1 LVVVDGKAGTEY
13 DDIPSPPIFSPDG
26 KRVAYGVK
34 KGEKQL
40 VVVDGK
46 AGKEYDE
53 ISGGFPP
60 IKLAPVRFSA
70 VVFSPDGKRVAYAA
84 KNGEKW
90 LVVVD
95 GHAGE
100 EYDLAGT
107 MQLDKSHR

>member
-1 LVVVDGKAGTEY
+1 MVVDGKAGTEY
-13 DDIPSPPIFSPDG
+13 DDIPSPPI
-26 KRVAYGVK
+26 
-34 KGEKQL
+34 
-40 VVVDGK
+40 
-46 AGKEYDE
+46 
-53 ISGGFPP
+53 
-60 IKLAPVRFSA
+60 
-70 VVFSPDGKRVAYAA
+70 FSPDGKRVAYAA